1 MKFSADNLKG
11 VFSKD
16 KIGDWIVKYKRQVA
30 VGCVAF
36 CLVVFAGVSLAG
48 SGASAGDG
56 GAAPAS
62 SDVSDGAQSAGE
74 EQQGAVVSGAA
85 AAEAAATE
93 NVNPLE
99 QDAYPEVNELIQN
112 YYNYMAAGDM
122 EGLASV
128 EDTTSEEEQNRILR
142 SRDLV
147 EGYQNISC
155 YTKKGLE
162 DGSYLVFVYYE
173 LKFAQIDTAAPG
185 LSALYVYTNDEGN
198 LVIFNGEASDELNA
212 YVEEMAQEE
221 DVLALRE
228 EVRVKY
234 EEAKAADAN
243 LAEQEERYL
252 RIAESSSET
261 TEEQPAEEQPAEE
274 QPAEEQ
280 PAEEQPAEEQP
291 AEEQPAEEQPAEEQP
306 AEEQPAEENTATAQN
321 RETRFTESVR
331 LRSEPNTESEYL
343 GTAYQGEHVTQIES
357 YDSGWS
363 KINYNGTECYC
374 MTQYLE

>member
-1 MKFSADNLKG
+1 MKFSVDNLKEKW
-11 VFSKD
+11 SKD
-16 KIGDWIVKYKRQVA
+16 KVGDWIVKYKRQVA

-36 CLVVFAGVSLAG
+36 CLVVLAGVSLMGGG
-48 SGASAGDG
+48 SSSGEDSAAAAADASQDTGD
-56 GAAPAS
+56 
-62 SDVSDGAQSAGE
+62 
-74 EQQGAVVSGAA
+74 QQGAVVSGAA
-85 AAEAAATE
+85 AVDAEATAS
-93 NVNPLE
+93 VNPLE
-99 QDAYPEVNELIQN
+99 KDAYPAVNELVQN
-112 YYNYMAAGDM
+112 YFNYMAAGDM

-142 SRDLV
+142 SKDLV

-198 LVIFNGEASDELNA
+198 LVIFNGEASEELNA
-212 YVEEMAQEE
+212 YVEETAQED

-228 EVRVKY
+228 EVRTKY

-252 RIAESSSET
+252 RIAEGSSDSAETAET
-261 TEEQPAEEQPAEE
+261 TEEQPAEETPEETTEE
-274 QPAEEQ
+274 QPAEETT
-280 PAEEQPAEEQP
+280 EEQPAEETP
-291 AEEQPAEEQPAEEQP
+291 EETTEEQPAEES
-306 AEEQPAEENTATAQN
+306 TATAQH
-321 RETRFTESVR
+321 RGTRFPGGGR
-331 LRSEPNTESEYL
+331 LRAERSREAEYL
-343 GTAYQGEHVTQIES
+343 GTAYQGESVTQIES
-357 YDSGWS
+357 DDDGWS

>member
-1 MKFSADNLKG
+1 MKFSVDELKN
-11 VFSKD
+11 VFNKD
-16 KIGDWIVKYKRQVA
+16 KIGDWVVKYKRQVA

-48 SGASAGDG
+48 GSTSGKEGEASP
-56 GAAPAS
+56 AAA
-62 SDVSDGAQSAGE
+62 DNGQSAE
-74 EQQGAVVSGAA
+74 EQQGALVSAA
-85 AAEAAATE
+85 GAAEAAATE
-93 NVNPLE
+93 NANPLE
-99 QDAYPEVNELIQN
+99 KDAHPEVNELIQN

-142 SRDLV
+142 SKDLV

-162 DGSYLVFVYYE
+162 EGSYLVFVYYE

-198 LVIFNGEASDELNA
+198 LVIFNGEASEELNA
-212 YVEEMAQEE
+212 YVEAMAQEE

-228 EVRVKY
+228 EVRAKY

-243 LAEQEERYL
+243 LAEQEARYL
-252 RIAESSSET
+252 RIAESGA
-261 TEEQPAEEQPAEE
+261 EEAPAEEQPAEE
-274 QPAEEQ
+274 ATEEPAEEQ
-280 PAEEQPAEEQP
+280 PAEETTEEPAEEQP
-291 AEEQPAEEQPAEEQP
+291 AEEPAEESAEEP
-306 AEEQPAEENTATAQN
+306 TEEELAEEAPAENTATEQN

-331 LRSEPNTESEYL
+331 LRSEPSTEAEYL

-357 YDSGWS
+357 YEDGWS

>member
-1 MKFSADNLKG
+1 
-11 VFSKD
+11 
-16 KIGDWIVKYKRQVA
+16 
-30 VGCVAF
+30 
-36 CLVVFAGVSLAG
+36 
-48 SGASAGDG
+48 
-56 GAAPAS
+56 
-62 SDVSDGAQSAGE
+62 
-74 EQQGAVVSGAA
+74 
-85 AAEAAATE
+85 
-93 NVNPLE
+93 
-99 QDAYPEVNELIQN
+99 
-112 YYNYMAAGDM
+112 MAAGDM

-142 SRDLV
+142 SKDLV

-162 DGSYLVFVYYE
+162 EGSYLVFVYYE

-198 LVIFNGEASDELNA
+198 LVIFNGEASEELNA
-212 YVEEMAQEE
+212 YVEAMAQEE

-243 LAEQEERYL
+243 LAEQEARYL
-252 RIAESSSET
+252 RIAEGGA
-261 TEEQPAEEQPAEE
+261 EEEPAEEEPAEE
-274 QPAEEQ
+274 ATEEPAEEAARGGDDGRARGGEPAEDAGRGSLRKSLEEE
-280 PAEEQPAEEQP
+280 PAEEAPA
-291 AEEQPAEEQPAEEQP
+291 
-306 AEEQPAEENTATAQN
+306 ENTATEQN

-331 LRSEPNTESEYL
+331 LRSEPSTEAEYL

-357 YDSGWS
+357 YEDGWS

>member
-56 GAAPAS
+56 GTAPAS
-62 SDVSDGAQSAGE
+62 SDASDAAQSTE

-185 LSALYVYTNDEGN
+185 LSALYVYTNDQGN
-198 LVIFNGEASDELNA
+198 LVIFNGEASEELNA

-243 LAEQEERYL
+243 LAEQEARYL
-252 RIAESSSET
+252 RIAESGSET
-261 TEEQPAEEQPAEE
+261 AEEQPAEE

-331 LRSEPNTESEYL
+331 LRSEPSTESEYL

>member
-1 MKFSADNLKG
+1 MKFSMENLKN
-11 VFSKD
+11 VFDKD
-16 KIGDWIVKYKRQVA
+16 KLGDWIVKYKRQTA

-36 CLVVFAGVSLAG
+36 CLVVFAGISLAG
-48 SGASAGDG
+48 GEKTEGKNSP
-56 GAAPAS
+56 AAA
-62 SDVSDGAQSAGE
+62 DTAQGTE
-74 EQQGAVVSGAA
+74 EQQGALVAA
-85 AAEAAATE
+85 GGAAEAAATE
-93 NVNPLE
+93 EANPLE

-128 EDTTSEEEQNRILR
+128 EDSITEEEQNRILR
-142 SRDLV
+142 SKDLV

-162 DGSYLVFVYYE
+162 DGAYLVFVYYE

-185 LSALYVYTNDEGN
+185 LSALYVYPNDEGK
-198 LVIFNGEASDELNA
+198 LVIFNGEAGDELNA
-212 YVEEMAQEE
+212 YVEAMAQED

-234 EEAKAADAN
+234 EEAKSADGN
-243 LAEQEERYL
+243 LAEQEARYL
-252 RIAESSSET
+252 RIAEGGAEEEVTEEQPAEET
-261 TEEQPAEEQPAEE
+261 TEEQPAEEPAEE
-274 QPAEEQ
+274 QPAEE
-280 PAEEQPAEEQP
+280 
-291 AEEQPAEEQPAEEQP
+291 P

-331 LRSEPNTESEYL
+331 LRSEPSTEAEYL
-343 GTAYQGEHVTQIES
+343 GTAFQGEHVTQIES
-357 YDSGWS
+357 YEDGWS

>member
-1 MKFSADNLKG
+1 
-11 VFSKD
+11 
-16 KIGDWIVKYKRQVA
+16 
-30 VGCVAF
+30 
-36 CLVVFAGVSLAG
+36 
-48 SGASAGDG
+48 
-56 GAAPAS
+56 
-62 SDVSDGAQSAGE
+62 
-74 EQQGAVVSGAA
+74 
-85 AAEAAATE
+85 
-93 NVNPLE
+93 
-99 QDAYPEVNELIQN
+99 
-112 YYNYMAAGDM
+112 MAAGDM

-142 SRDLV
+142 SKDLV

-162 DGSYLVFVYYE
+162 EGSYLVFVYYE

-198 LVIFNGEASDELNA
+198 LVIFNGEASEELNA
-212 YVEEMAQEE
+212 YVEAMAQEE

-243 LAEQEERYL
+243 LAEQEARYL
-252 RIAESSSET
+252 RIAESGA
-261 TEEQPAEEQPAEE
+261 EEAPAEEQPAEE
-274 QPAEEQ
+274 ATEEPAEEQ
-280 PAEEQPAEEQP
+280 PAEETTEEPAEEP
-291 AEEQPAEEQPAEEQP
+291 AEEPTEEEPAEEAPA
-306 AEEQPAEENTATAQN
+306 ENTATEQN

-331 LRSEPNTESEYL
+331 LRSEPSTEAEYL

-357 YDSGWS
+357 YEDGWS

>member
-1 MKFSADNLKG
+1 MKFSVDNFKNGLD
-11 VFSKD
+11 KD
-16 KIGDWIVKYKRQVA
+16 RIGDWIVKYKRQVA

-36 CLVVFAGVSLAG
+36 CLVVFAGASLAG
-48 SGASAGDG
+48 ADTAKDEGDASP
-56 GAAPAS
+56 AAA
-62 SDVSDGAQSAGE
+62 DAVQQTEE
-74 EQQGAVVSGAA
+74 EQQQGALVSAA
-85 AAEAAATE
+85 GAAEAAATE
-93 NVNPLE
+93 NINPLE
-99 QDAYPEVNELIQN
+99 KDAYPEVNELIQN

-142 SRDLV
+142 SKDLV

-162 DGSYLVFVYYE
+162 EGSYLVFVYYE

-198 LVIFNGEASDELNA
+198 LVIFNGEAGEELNA
-212 YVEEMAQEE
+212 YVEAMAQEE

-243 LAEQEERYL
+243 LAEQEARYL
-252 RIAESSSET
+252 RIAEGGAAEEEPAEEEPAEET
-261 TEEQPAEEQPAEE
+261 TEEPAEEEPAEETTEEPAEEQPAEE
-274 QPAEEQ
+274 PAEEE
-280 PAEEQPAEEQP
+280 PAEEAPA
-291 AEEQPAEEQPAEEQP
+291 
-306 AEEQPAEENTATAQN
+306 ENTATEQN

-331 LRSEPNTESEYL
+331 LRSEPSTEAEYL

-357 YDSGWS
+357 YEDGWS